1 MVTSD
6 DGTRGGLQQGDSRR
20 DTGCTTGTG
29 CDGWA
34 NGGARTENVL
44 CSVLTDDVSQESSG
58 WLKLVAF
65 CNMRGGREWQQASQ
79 AQEAGSSRV

>member
-6 DGTRGGLQQGDSRR
+6 DGARGGLQQGDSRR
-20 DTGCTTGTG
+20 DTGCTTGIG
-29 CDGWA
+29 RE
-34 NGGARTENVL
+34 GGARTENVF

-65 CNMRGGREWQQASQ
+65 CNMRGGREWQQASR